1 MAGFRFTTPSATF
14 GEEEVE
20 VGVWQDDEDE
30 SGDADPSALGSTHGA
45 PRAQSRHEVLRRKY
59 TLLETIGQ
67 GAFGKVKRVRC
78 RGSGA
83 LRAVKMIDKRLIGDL
98 EDVMRYTREFAI
110 LNALKHRHIIQLH
123 EVLHN
128 DLFFYIV
135 MDLCRGTLLDI
146 IAEKGAPPPDAPPSA
161 APVLS
166 EDVAR
171 RYFRQLVAGVEHAHK
186 HLVLHRDIKPDNI
199 LVDAQGKLCLADF
212 GLSAMLADADAML
225 HTQVGMVFF
234 FFFSLFFVSAVLA
247 DADAVLHTQVGT
259 VQYMAPEVVRG
270 SSYAAP
276 ADVWSLGATLYVMLV
291 GTCPFGSRAA
301 TTAQTKRKSGGRREG
316 RSLDQVKEE
325 ILGRCPSYP
334 PYLSASVVQLLSRTL
349 CKDPDLRI
357 TLSQIQVRWQPRL
370 CVREYKCTRTHART
384 HVHTHTHTH
393 THRTTHGIW
402 ACQSVSRRWQAPSST
417 TARCPIILVVQ
428 KP

>member
-171 RYFRQLVAGVEHAHK
+171 GYFRQLVAGVEHAHK

-199 LVDAQGKLCLADF
+199 LVDTQGKLCLGDF

-234 FFFSLFFVSAVLA
+234 FFFFFFSCLPCSPTPTRCCTRRWGQCSTWRRRWCEGRATPHLPTCGRWVQPSTSCLWARAPLGLA
-247 DADAVLHTQVGT
+247 QQPPHKQKESRGGGGRAGAWTRSRRKSWGAARLIRLICRQVWC
-259 VQYMAPEVVRG
+259 
-270 SSYAAP
+270 S
-276 ADVWSLGATLYVMLV
+276 
-291 GTCPFGSRAA
+291 CSRALCA
-301 TTAQTKRKSGGRREG
+301 KTPIFASPSPRYRCGGNR
-316 RSLDQVKEE
+316 
-325 ILGRCPSYP
+325 
-334 PYLSASVVQLLSRTL
+334 A
-349 CKDPDLRI
+349 
-357 TLSQIQVRWQPRL
+357 
-370 CVREYKCTRTHART
+370 CV
-384 HVHTHTHTH
+384 
-393 THRTTHGIW
+393 
-402 ACQSVSRRWQAPSST
+402 
-417 TARCPIILVVQ
+417 
-428 KP
+428 

>member
-199 LVDAQGKLCLADF
+199 LVDAQGKLCLGDF
-212 GLSAMLADADAML
+212 GLSAMLADADAM
-225 HTQVGMVFF
+225 
-234 FFFSLFFVSAVLA
+234 
-247 DADAVLHTQVGT
+247 LHTQVGT

-276 ADVWSLGATLYVMLV
+276 IHMY
-291 GTCPFGSRAA
+291 
-301 TTAQTKRKSGGRREG
+301 
-316 RSLDQVKEE
+316 
-325 ILGRCPSYP
+325 I
-334 PYLSASVVQLLSRTL
+334 
-349 CKDPDLRI
+349 
-357 TLSQIQVRWQPRL
+357 
-370 CVREYKCTRTHART
+370 
-384 HVHTHTHTH
+384 
-393 THRTTHGIW
+393 
-402 ACQSVSRRWQAPSST
+402 
-417 TARCPIILVVQ
+417 
-428 KP
+428 

>member
-199 LVDAQGKLCLADF
+199 LVDAQGKLCLGDF
-212 GLSAMLADADAML
+212 GLSAMLADADAM
-225 HTQVGMVFF
+225 
-234 FFFSLFFVSAVLA
+234 
-247 DADAVLHTQVGT
+247 LHTQVGT

-384 HVHTHTHTH
+384 HTHTH

-417 TARCPIILVVQ
+417 TARCPIIFSSIRNPNPQ
-428 KP
+428 P